1 MRPAPTSVR
10 YNDWRQVE
18 MPAPDAFMPI
28 LPVSVIAPCY
38 QTPAETLAMTLA
50 SLEGQ
55 TYPRNLFEVVLVD
68 DGSDPPVARPESTPL
83 NVRIVRQE
91 RRGFGIARARN
102 AGVRAAAHDV
112 LLFLDSDMLVEAG
125 WMAAH
130 ARWHHAVSDVLTVG
144 FRGYVAMDGIDA
156 ETVRRNAA
164 SLRALLAGRPAD
176 PIDHEDV
183 LIRTRDLTSRADDPF
198 MAVTGGNFGIGKAF
212 YRAVG
217 GSDESFAR
225 WGMEEVEL
233 AYRAYTHGGLLAPV
247 RDAGAWHQG
256 RRADGGEARRR
267 SLRLQYAKA
276 AHLIAHPALRG
287 DRPGRIF
294 TTPQCVVTVE
304 ARDLPAASIA
314 ETVMKLLADR
324 LHDVVVRI
332 AIPPGG
338 DADRLALLRET
349 FDPDPRVRVGPARS
363 ALAEFPAASF
373 HVTLPA
379 GAVFARHLVFR
390 LRARLGTAVTAAAA
404 LPGGASVSIT
414 RTWAIHRARRTGG
427 RPADFGAARTLSA
440 AALQIAAAGPS
451 GGARSLSAAATEP
464 TGYPGGWERLRRR
477 AREVRGVADA
487 WSFLRWLVRR
497 WRRRPL
503 PGRRRTGRGV

>member
-1 MRPAPTSVR
+1 
-10 YNDWRQVE
+10 
-18 MPAPDAFMPI
+18 MPAPDAFAPT
-28 LPVSVIAPCY
+28 LPVSVIVPCY

-55 TYPRNLFEVVLVD
+55 TYPRSLFEVVLVD

-83 NVRIVRQE
+83 DVRVVRQE

-112 LLFLDSDMLVEAG
+112 LIFLDSDMLVEAG

-130 ARWHHAVSDVLTVG
+130 ARWHHSVSDVLTVG
-144 FRGYVAMDGIDA
+144 FRSYAAMDGIDA
-156 ETVRRNAA
+156 ETVRRRAA

-176 PIDHEDV
+176 PIDHRGH
-183 LIRTRDLTSRADDPF
+183 LLRTRDLTSRADDPF

-247 RDAGAWHQG
+247 RSACAWHQG
-256 RRADGGEARRR
+256 RRSDDGDAKRR

-276 AHLIAHPALRG
+276 SQLIAHPVLRG

-294 TTPQCVVTVE
+294 TTPQYVVTVE
-304 ARDLPAASIA
+304 AGDVPADPIA
-314 ETVMKLLADR
+314 RTVMKLLADR
-324 LHDVVVRI
+324 VHDLVVRI
-332 AIPPGG
+332 ALPPGAG
-338 DADRLALLRET
+338 GDRLALLRET
-349 FDPDPRVRVGPARS
+349 FDPDPRVCVGPARS
-363 ALAEFPAASF
+363 ALDEFPTASF

-379 GAVFARHLVFR
+379 TAVFARDLVFR
-390 LRARLGTAVTAAAA
+390 LRVGLGTAVTAAAA
-404 LPGGASVSIT
+404 LPDGASLSVT
-414 RTWAIHRARRTGG
+414 RTWAIHRARRTAG
-427 RPADFGAARTLSA
+427 RPADFGDARTLSA
-440 AALQIAAAGPS
+440 GALKIATPGAS
-451 GGARSLSAAATEP
+451 RGARFASAIEP
-464 TGYPGGWERLRRR
+464 IGYPTRWERLRRR
-477 AREVRGVADA
+477 AREVGSGRDA
-487 WSFLRWLVRR
+487 WSFLKWLV
-497 WRRRPL
+497 WRTRA
-503 PGRRRTGRGV
+503 GRDA